1 MLSDALALDSSH
13 LLKALDR
20 AFKVE
25 PHGVSVQH
33 VRLWV
38 LESRLETK
46 DKGEDEPMSIKR
58 YVLV

>member
-1 MLSDALALDSSH
+1 MLSYALALARSH
-13 LLKALDR
+13 LLNALNI

-25 PHGVSVQH
+25 QHVVSVQH
-33 VRLWV
+33 VRLRV

-46 DKGEDEPMSIKR
+46 DKGEDEPMSIKM

>member
-1 MLSDALALDSSH
+1 MLSDALALARSY

-33 VRLWV
+33 VRLRV

-46 DKGEDEPMSIKR
+46 DKGEDEPMSIKM